1 MILTVTINPLLE
13 TKLIFNNV
21 SLDKSSRA
29 EKQFL
34 QAGGKGINV
43 SRQLNY
49 LLIDNLAFT
58 FLGGTNGKTLRQ
70 QLEKENI
77 KFTAVR
83 TESETRTG
91 FSVINNSENK
101 VFSFLGVNSEI
112 SEKEA
117 NEFKLKLE
125 KIIPNCEMV
134 VFSGSSPCK
143 SCDRIFPFGIE
154 LANKYDKISVCDT
167 YGEHLS
173 ACIEAVPTI
182 LHNNK
187 NEIENSLNISL
198 NDEKEITEY
207 LLNNYKKGIKQTFL
221 TDGKNSFYASTFDFI
236 YKITPQEVNE
246 FDSTGSGDSFVSG
259 IVYGWQNSLVF
270 EDILKFS
277 TSLGSLNAAD
287 IKTSS
292 VELNKAI
299 ENQNNIIVSTVGKK
313 IKTIDVT
320 PR

>member
-13 TKLIFNNV
+13 TKLIINEV
-21 SLDKSSRA
+21 STQKSNRA

-34 QAGGKGINV
+34 QSGGKGINV

-49 LLIDNLAFT
+49 LLTDNLALT
-58 FLGGTNGKTLRQ
+58 FLGGINGKILRQ

-83 TESETRTG
+83 TESETRIG
-91 FSVINNSENK
+91 FSVINNSENN
-101 VFSFLGVNSEI
+101 VLYFLGVNSEV
-112 SEKEA
+112 SVKEV
-117 NEFKLKLE
+117 NEFMVKLE
-125 KIIPNCEMV
+125 KVIQNCEIV

-143 SCDRIFPFGIE
+143 SCDSIFPFGIE

-167 YGEHLS
+167 YGEHLRD
-173 ACIEAVPTI
+173 CIDAVPTI

-198 NDEKEITEY
+198 NEENEITDY
-207 LLNNYKKGIKQTFL
+207 LLNNYNKGIKQTFL
-221 TDGKNSFYASTFDFI
+221 TDGKNSFYASTLDFV
-236 YKITPQEVNE
+236 YRITPPEIIE

-259 IVYGWQNSLVF
+259 IVYGWHNSLVF
-270 EDILKFS
+270 EDILKLS
-277 TSLGSLNAAD
+277 TALGSLNAAD
-287 IKTSS
+287 YSTSS
-292 VELNKAI
+292 VELNKALEI
-299 ENQNNIIVSTVGKK
+299 KNNIIVNPVGKK

>member
-13 TKLIFNNV
+13 TKLIINEV
-21 SLDKSSRA
+21 STQKSNRA

-34 QAGGKGINV
+34 QSGGKGINV

-49 LLIDNLAFT
+49 LLTDNLALT
-58 FLGGTNGKTLRQ
+58 FLGGINGKILRQ

-83 TESETRTG
+83 TESETRIG
-91 FSVINNSENK
+91 FSVINNSENN
-101 VFSFLGVNSEI
+101 VLYFLGVNSEV
-112 SEKEA
+112 SVKEV
-117 NEFKLKLE
+117 NEFMVKLE
-125 KIIPNCEMV
+125 KVIQNCEIV

-143 SCDRIFPFGIE
+143 SCDSIFPFGIE

-167 YGEHLS
+167 YGEHLRD
-173 ACIEAVPTI
+173 CIDAVPTI

-187 NEIENSLNISL
+187 NEIESSLNISL
-198 NDEKEITEY
+198 NEENEITDY
-207 LLNNYKKGIKQTFL
+207 LLNNYNKGIKQTFL
-221 TDGKNSFYASTFDFI
+221 TDGKNSFYASTLDFV
-236 YKITPQEVNE
+236 YKITPPEIKE

-259 IVYGWQNSLVF
+259 IVYGWHNSLVF
-270 EDILKFS
+270 EDILKLS
-277 TSLGSLNAAD
+277 TALGSLNAAD
-287 IKTSS
+287 YSTSS
-292 VELNKAI
+292 VELNKALEI
-299 ENQNNIIVSTVGKK
+299 KNNIIVNPVGKK